1 MYRIVSQLA
10 AALSLVVL
18 FSSHS
23 AHAQVVAPP
32 NAINFQGRLA
42 TPSGNPVPDGTY
54 TIRLSFY
61 TAATGDTRI
70 ADQTFNGVPVKN
82 GVFAVKVD
90 QVNGT
95 VFNNNLYLGITLGS
109 DAELTPRTQIVSVP
123 YAIKSDLALTVPDAS
138 ITNAK
143 LAGSIT
149 ADKFAANIFNPIA
162 WLLNGNSGLSG
173 TQFLGTTGSQPLIF
187 KTNNLE
193 RVRISSGGNVGIGSN
208 NPQRL
213 LHLAASNPELRF
225 QDTSGSGRTYH
236 IGIDSATGV
245 LNFAQTGVSNI
256 LTLQP
261 DTGNVGIGTANPK
274 QRLHNTGDYYGRGH
288 IWLHAYEGDGQ
299 SGTTYIQARDDSAT
313 SNIGMI
319 LRTKQGTILNN
330 SLILTPDKRASVNG
344 VGYSNVTFSVNDS
357 GLLYAIGTG
366 GKVIGSQFVTASDAR
381 LKEHIETVPDALSTL
396 LNLRGVTYD
405 WNPNVPH
412 GIKGQKERQYGFLA
426 QEVAQVL
433 PALVQPGLNG
443 YKAVNYQGIIPVTVE
458 AIKTLNARS
467 VMQQSQISLLRK
479 ENDAVKAKNA
489 ELEAKLDMVLKRLD
503 AVERQK

>member
-10 AALSLVVL
+10 AALSLAVL

-95 VFNNNLYLGITLGS
+95 VFNNNLYLGITLDS

-162 WLLNGNSGLSG
+162 WLLNGNSGTSG

-193 RVRISSGGNVGIGSN
+193 RVRISSGGNVGIG
-208 NPQRL
+208 
-213 LHLAASNPELRF
+213 
-225 QDTSGSGRTYH
+225 
-236 IGIDSATGV
+236 
-245 LNFAQTGVSNI
+245 
-256 LTLQP
+256 
-261 DTGNVGIGTANPK
+261 TANPK
-274 QRLHNTGDYYGRGH
+274 QRLHNIGDYYGSGH

-299 SGTTYIQARDDSAT
+299 SGTTYIQARDDSPT
-313 SNIGMI
+313 SNIGMV
-319 LRTKQGTILNN
+319 LRTKRGTILTD

-344 VGYSNVTFSVNDS
+344 VGYSDVTFSVNDS
-357 GLLYAIGTG
+357 GLLYAIATG
-366 GKVIGSQFVTASDAR
+366 GKLIAQQLFTSSDAR